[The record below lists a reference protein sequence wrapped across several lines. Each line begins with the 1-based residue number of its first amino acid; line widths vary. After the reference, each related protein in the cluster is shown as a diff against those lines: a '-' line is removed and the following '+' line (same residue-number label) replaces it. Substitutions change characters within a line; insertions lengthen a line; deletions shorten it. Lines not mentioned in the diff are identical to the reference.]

1 MSRLPIRFNFGSAI
15 KTLSD
20 QLYNQL
26 NDSYFSIAAAVN
38 VRPTIRV
45 ETGDPPAQSQAN
57 GGLSVGDIWINQTT
71 DSAWIMTSRTSL
83 ESVTWKQIT

>member
-1 MSRLPIRFNFGSAI
+1 MSRLPTRFNFGSAI
-15 KTLSD
+15 KTLSE

-26 NDSYFSIAAAVN
+26 NDSYFSVATAVN
-38 VRPTIRV
+38 ARPVTRV
-45 ETGDPPAQSQAN
+45 DTRDPPSQGQVN
-57 GGLSVGDIWINQTT
+57 GGLSIGDTWVNQTT